1 MSKSPK
7 FVEVIRACEAASKV
21 KKPNLTPLS
30 HQFNVSYGVL
40 RCRLRRDSKI
50 LKARRPPNT
59 VLNAVQEKALIYW
72 IDIMQ
77 KNNIPITRTILLQ
90 WANYALIY
98 AGSTQ
103 KTDMLTLILYH
114 IHIG

>member
-40 RCRLRRDSKI
+40 RCRLRLCSQWSYRFISRLPPEMK
-50 LKARRPPNT
+50 LRPVTRKPKEANRIGDEQ
-59 VLNAVQEKALIYW
+59 VNAL
-72 IDIMQ
+72 
-77 KNNIPITRTILLQ
+77 
-90 WANYALIY
+90 
-98 AGSTQ
+98 S
-103 KTDMLTLILYH
+103 
-114 IHIG
+114 IGMIN